1 MLLVVATATFTG
13 VKNEIL
19 LAAYVGTHVI
29 HTRVYIRDHPSYSI
43 DGCFSRVKMINK
55 NDRLELNLNLLCNVD
70 TRERKNARYNHI
82 CLSISVIVSNV
93 KMCLFL
99 GMTQC

>member
-29 HTRVYIRDHPSYSI
+29 HTRVYIRDHPSCGCALMMFRVGRVFLVVLLLWMEKGIS
-43 DGCFSRVKMINK
+43 DG
-55 NDRLELNLNLLCNVD
+55 
-70 TRERKNARYNHI
+70 NAWEGA
-82 CLSISVIVSNV
+82 SVS
-93 KMCLFL
+93 
-99 GMTQC
+99 QWQ

>member
-29 HTRVYIRDHPSYSI
+29 HTRVYIRDHPSSTH
-43 DGCFSRVKMINK
+43 DAVEAL
-55 NDRLELNLNLLCNVD
+55 RLLLV
-70 TRERKNARYNHI
+70 
-82 CLSISVIVSNV
+82 
-93 KMCLFL
+93 LFL
-99 GMTQC
+99 KLGIGN

>member
-29 HTRVYIRDHPSYSI
+29 HTRVYIRDHPSLPYLLTYTCI
-43 DGCFSRVKMINK
+43 RVPTYYLE
-55 NDRLELNLNLLCNVD
+55 RLVPMYLVLM
-70 TRERKNARYNHI
+70 YH
-82 CLSISVIVSNV
+82 
-93 KMCLFL
+93 L
-99 GMTQC
+99 G